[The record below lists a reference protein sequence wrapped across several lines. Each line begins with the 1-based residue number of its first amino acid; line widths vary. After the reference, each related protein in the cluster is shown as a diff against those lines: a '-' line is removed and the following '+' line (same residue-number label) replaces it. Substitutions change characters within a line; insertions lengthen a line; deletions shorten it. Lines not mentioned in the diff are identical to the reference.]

1 MCCSIVGK
9 RRASR
14 CCVTMPEPPSLL
26 RAHAASVPWTLLVLL
41 LLLLPTTMGALA
53 VNGNPMQDLVKNVF
67 RRRGVQPQQ
76 DKKGNINI
84 IMDLDR
90 GLAVLRQLNLTSSTE
105 PRPFYARPQQLPS
118 LFTASMVVRY
128 LCFML
133 LVFSSFDYRRDSL
146 SIQRRHPCLT

>member
-1 MCCSIVGK
+1 
-9 RRASR
+9 
-14 CCVTMPEPPSLL
+14 MPEPPSLL
-26 RAHAASVPWTLLVLL
+26 RAHAASVPWTLLVSLLLLL

-76 DKKGNINI
+76 DKKGNNNDI

-133 LVFSSFDYRRDSL
+133 LLFSSFDYRTDSL